1 MCGIAGFVGKMILP
15 ENRIAE
21 ALHAIEH
28 RGPDSFGSY
37 NHRGNYTCATLLHRR
52 LSIIDLDER
61 AGQPYLI
68 GDHVL
73 IYNGEIYNYLEIKKE
88 LIALGHTFQS
98 ESDTEV
104 LAKVLTIWGEAGL
117 DKLEGMWAFAWYN
130 TKTETLL
137 LSRDRFGEKP
147 LYLWERPE
155 GLYFSSEIKA
165 LAAMAGV
172 WPEINDNHV
181 WRYMINGYKSL
192 YKTSETYYRSVTELS
207 SGNTLVVN
215 RDGSKKHIKYW
226 NPSYTIQPNLTYRDA
241 VEQTKEALIE
251 AVRIRLRADV
261 PLAFCMSGG
270 IDSNSLIS
278 IARNILN
285 HEVHGFT
292 ILNTDARYEEQ
303 SLVEQAVKEQGL
315 RHTGV
320 PLSQLD
326 FISNMQKLVKSH
338 DGPVAT
344 ISYYVHWQLMKA
356 IASEGYKVTISG
368 TAADE
373 IFTGYYDHHN
383 LYLKEVHQHPE
394 LFKESLAHWESFQ
407 KNIVRNPYLQNP
419 YLYVEDPNIR
429 DHIYLNNEEFAS
441 WFHGDWHESFTETD
455 YPTDLLRKRMLNEM
469 FAEAVPVILH
479 EDDLNAMFFSME
491 NRSPF
496 LDRHLFEFAYS
507 IPSPYLIQ
515 KGLAKSVL
523 RDAMRGIV
531 PDAVLDNKR
540 KVGFNAPILELVDV
554 HDRDTRDFLLDNG
567 PIFNYIKRDKIE
579 ALLKQPELPNSFSK
593 FLFYFINSKIFLE
606 TQQSH

>member
-1 MCGIAGFVGKMILP
+1 MCGIAGFIGKINIPSDRMAATL
-15 ENRIAE
+15 
-21 ALHAIEH
+21 LAIEH
-28 RGPDSFGSY
+28 RGPDSFGEYS
-37 NHRGNYTCATLLHRR
+37 HAGNKVFATLLHRR
-52 LSIIDLDER
+52 LAIIDLDER
-61 AGQPYLI
+61 SGQPFFM
-68 GDHVL
+68 GDCVL
-73 IYNGEIYNYLEIKKE
+73 IYNGEIYNYLEIRKE
-88 LIALGHTFQS
+88 LINLGRTFYS
-98 ESDTEV
+98 KSDTEV
-104 LAKVLTIWGEAGL
+104 LAAALTVWGEDAL
-117 DKLEGMWAFAWYN
+117 DKLEGMWSFAWYD
-130 TKTETLL
+130 TKKETLL

-147 LYLWERPE
+147 LYIWERPE

-165 LAAMAGV
+165 LASLAGV
-172 WPEINDNHV
+172 WPDINENHV

-192 YKTSETYYRSVTELS
+192 YKTNETYYKGITELS
-207 SGNTLVVN
+207 SGTTLTLFPN
-215 RDGSKKHIKYW
+215 GEKKHHKYW
-226 NPSYTIQPNLTYRDA
+226 NPEYQINHQMSYQDA
-241 VEQTKEALIE
+241 VEQTKSALIE

-278 IARNILN
+278 IARNVLN
-285 HEVHGFT
+285 QEVHGFT

-303 SLVEQAVKEQGL
+303 TLVEQAVKEQGL

-320 PLSQLD
+320 PLTQSGFLD
-326 FISNMQKLVKSH
+326 NMQKLVTSH

-344 ISYYVHWQLMKA
+344 ISYYVHWQLMQA

-383 LYLKEVHQHPE
+383 LYLKEVYSDPA
-394 LFKESLAHWESFQ
+394 LFQESLGHWEAFQ

-419 YLYVEDPNIR
+419 YLYIENEHIR
-429 DHIYLNNEEFAS
+429 DHVYLNNDEFSS
-441 WFHGDWHESFTETD
+441 WFHGSWQEPFTETA

-479 EDDLNAMFFSME
+479 EDDLNAMYFSME

-496 LDRHLFEFAYS
+496 LDRNLFEFAYS
-507 IPSPYLIQ
+507 IPSKHLIQ

-531 PDAVLDNKR
+531 PDAILDNKR

-554 HDRDTRDFLLDNG
+554 HDKNTRSFLLDNS
-567 PIFNYIKRDKIE
+567 PIFDFIKRDKIE
-579 ALLKQPELPNSFSK
+579 ALLNQSELPNSFSK
-593 FLFYFINSKIFLE
+593 FLFYFINSKILLDNK
-606 TQQSH
+606 H